1 MSILDELT
9 IKLPEEV
16 VLFPYESTEEEDWPR
31 YVDDNGNKQP
41 LPEAWRRV
49 GFRLPYPTQDR
60 LAILAK
66 RQGTILYND
75 KGSSLEQTQ
84 PSKIAKYIANSLV
97 KRLVEKLEGGLHEDM
112 IPFGNKERGVLAD
125 NLAAFDYLLDTFILA
140 YRNIT
145 KVTEENKKGEEDV
158 FTMPLDSI
166 TND

>member
-9 IKLPEEV
+9 ISLPEEV

-31 YVDDNGNKQP
+31 YVDGNGNKQP
-41 LPEAWRRV
+41 LPEAWRKI

-66 RQGTILYND
+66 RQGTIIYND

-97 KRLVEKLEGGLHEDM
+97 KGLVEKQEGEFHED
-112 IPFGNKERGVLAD
+112 IKPFGDKERRVLSN
-125 NLAAFDYLLDTFILA
+125 NLSAFDYLLDTFSLA
-140 YRNIT
+140 YRNLT
-145 KVTEENKKGEEDV
+145 NAKEESKRGEEDV